1 MKKTLPMRLLA
12 VVLCIAMLATVTPIF
27 ASAEGS
33 ATYLDYNETTGAV
46 DLEREVEDVN
56 VIDEAADMFVTGWN
70 LVEGDVEF
78 ETRITLPKDVN
89 LILANG
95 ATLTADK
102 GITVA
107 ADGDFA
113 IYAQSN
119 DADTMGKL
127 IVPEGQEV
135 YDNGIGSV
143 NRNNCGDISIYG
155 GDVTAYGGYFS
166 AAIGGPFGGQCGD
179 ISIYGGIVT
188 AQGGNV
194 AAAIGSTNGGGCGDI
209 TISGGTVNAQT
220 GNSAAGIGSGKN
232 STCGKITISGGT
244 VTARGGS
251 YGGGAGIG
259 SGYAGSSCGDI
270 TISGGVVNARGGS
283 ESAGIGSGEESS
295 CSSIIISG
303 GIVTA
308 EGGDRG
314 AGIGCGNCTNPAMSS
329 PASCGDVTIT
339 GGVVFAQGGE
349 WAPGIGC
356 CILPGHD
363 MDETK
368 SASCGTITISGGYI
382 KASAGKNASVFI
394 GVSGDERAEEAV
406 IDRSCTSI
414 EKNGAQYINYEPFV
428 AKAPTCA
435 ESGFLA
441 YCKDYVSGNYY
452 AEFPFTED
460 GLIGDDAA
468 LAVWKASGGDG
479 YVASLPH
486 VDEDEDGVC
495 DVCFGIRTPYLDYN
509 KTTGLVDLEREAG
522 VQNVIDEATDSFV
535 TGWNL
540 VEGNVEFGGRI
551 VLPKNVNLILANG
564 ATLTAKL
571 GITVAEDGGFAVYAQ
586 SNDAATMGKLIV
598 PGSVPFYKPGLGSDN
613 GKSCGNISIYGGA
626 VTVQGGM
633 YAAGIGSGDTN
644 SACGNVTI
652 YGGVVTA
659 IGGNSGAGI
668 GSGFKS
674 DCGNITVIG
683 GIVTAQGG
691 ENSAGIGSG
700 VFASCSN
707 VTISG
712 GYVKA
717 TAGNYSDP
725 IGAGYESEA
734 VEVSIDDSCTSVTQ
748 GSTQY
753 INYKVLAKEP
763 TCAESGFKA
772 YFQDPVS
779 GKYYDALP
787 LTEDT
792 LIGDATALAAWKAK
806 GGDGYVAPLPHVD
819 ENEDDICDDCEAV
832 FIKYLDYN
840 ETTGN
845 VDAVGKVV
853 PDNVIDEATDSFV
866 TGWNIVEGNVEFDSR
881 IALPKDVNLI
891 LTDGAT
897 LTAKKG
903 ITVAEDGDLVI
914 YAQSNDVA
922 TMGKLI
928 VPGTDTFDAGIGSID
943 AGSCGNITIY
953 GGVVTATAGSYGAG
967 IGGGYYSAC
976 GDITIYDG
984 IVTAQGGYEAAGI
997 GSGYYALSCG
1007 AVTILGGCVKAT
1019 SGDENAEPIGAGCD
1033 TDAVSVSIDS
1043 TCAVVTKDNV
1053 QYINYTIS
1061 GKEPTCTESGFK
1073 AYFQDPIS
1081 GSFYSD
1087 VPLTA
1092 DTLIGDATVLAAWK
1106 AKGGDGYIAPL
1117 PHTDENDDNVCDVCT
1132 AALTPYL
1139 DYNATTGNVDTV
1151 RKIVIDNVIDEAT
1164 DSFVTG
1170 WNLVKGD
1177 VEFETRITLPKDVN
1191 LILANGATLTA
1202 DKGIQVAADGD
1213 FAVYAQSNDAATM
1226 GELLAPNSTNHLC
1239 AGIGGSDEAPCGDIA
1254 IYGGVVTAQGGM
1266 YAAGIGSGEIGGSC
1280 GNVTIYGGVV
1290 TTTGGSCAAGIGGGY
1305 DSACDGVTIYGGIV
1319 HAQGGEN
1326 GAGIGSG
1333 FSGSCGK
1340 VTIKAGYVAAMAG
1353 NVAAPIGMGNH
1364 SDAVE
1369 VSIDTSCTSVLQS
1382 GAQYINYEPFA
1393 AVEPTCT
1400 ESGLV
1405 AYYKDYISG
1414 NYYTEFPFEEDG
1426 LIGDD
1431 TALAAWKAE
1440 DGDGYLAALGHDWQ
1454 YVNDSIHECSRCKS
1468 TEAHTGTSED
1478 YICDV
1483 CEGVLLET
1491 AIEDAVDEINAAVGD
1506 NPSTELSNMAEDIL
1520 HDLRSSVSPAEVLS
1534 IKNDGLAAINA
1545 YLGALADAQTAAK
1558 AALSDVTGE
1567 NPSAAVKASLDTACG
1582 MIDAAN
1588 TIASVAA
1595 IKEAVLPVITAQVAA
1610 EAEAAA
1616 QTLASAKAAAKSAL
1630 SDAAGED
1637 PSEAL
1642 ATVLSDAC
1650 DAVDEAAT
1658 VAAVQTAE
1666 EAGFAAIMEQLATEA
1681 ADKAA
1686 TEKAEAEALAEAKG
1700 KAKEAL
1706 DAAADPVGS
1715 DAQAQV
1721 LSDAKAAVDAAT
1733 TLDGVAAAKADG
1745 LSAIAAQKQT
1755 ELAAKIAEL
1764 KADITD
1770 NLLPAAKCYEAKD
1783 VLYAAL
1789 DALDAAATESDAS
1802 RIYNTAKDEA
1812 NGKDTEFA
1820 DKLTN
1825 YKATFLLAITDA
1837 VSEETEQFVEDVQT
1851 VLDNALSIAAL
1862 DEIYEEA
1869 EPYIGFHATKDNM
1882 LSQCKEILE
1891 NFDGTEAMK
1900 AIFEMTAETLSE
1912 TANMDELEEAYAYCA
1927 EQIEMQR
1934 ERESFLPECEMILA
1948 SDEYSDDV
1956 KAIVSEFVEAL
1967 NAAESLDE
1975 IENVVYDYAPAI
1987 NLQAARDEWMAK
1999 LEELLPEAPSDAVKE
2014 IIEDASELILY
2025 GEDATIFDN
2034 VYDIARLAVERQL
2047 TAEANTKALEDLLN
2061 ETAEALVAANDTISE
2076 LNDTISALNS
2086 TIESKDATIAE
2097 KQAALDAATEQLN
2110 AAKAELET
2118 AKAELETTKAELET
2132 AKAELETA
2140 KAELE
2145 KAKADVTAL
2154 EGTVSEQDE
2163 ALKQAEQEIQDLQA
2177 EIERL
2182 KALLDDD
2189 PTDPQPAELRGDA
2202 NGDGAVNMK
2211 DVLLMRKFLA
2221 GVEVEYNAENADCN
2235 ADGTVNMKDVLLLRK
2250 YLAGVVETLD
2260 A

>member
-12 VVLCIAMLATVTPIF
+12 IVLCVAMLVTVTPIF

-127 IVPEGQEV
+127 IVPEGQDA

-166 AAIGGPFGGQCGD
+166 AAIGGPFKGQCGD

-194 AAAIGSTNGGGCGDI
+194 AAAIGSTEGGGCGDI

-220 GNSAAGIGSGKN
+220 GNSAAGIGSGDN

-259 SGYAGSSCGDI
+259 SGYEGSSCGDI

-314 AGIGCGNCTNPAMSS
+314 AGIGCGNCIDPTMGS

-356 CILPGHD
+356 CVLLGHATE
-363 MDETK
+363 ETK
-368 SASCGTITISGGYI
+368 SASCETITISGGYI

-414 EKNGAQYINYEPFV
+414 EKNGAQYINYEPFA

-441 YCKDYVSGNYY
+441 YYKDYVSGNYY

-468 LAVWKASGGDG
+468 LALWKASGGDG
-479 YVASLPH
+479 YIASLPH

-495 DVCFGIRTPYLDYN
+495 DVCLGIRTPYLDYN

-540 VEGNVEFGGRI
+540 VEGNVEFESRI
-551 VLPKNVNLILANG
+551 TLPKNVNLILANG
-564 ATLTAKL
+564 ATLTAKK
-571 GITVAEDGGFAVYAQ
+571 GITVAEDGDFAIYAQ
-586 SNDAATMGKLIV
+586 SNDADTMGTLVV
-598 PGSVPFYKPGLGSDN
+598 PNSVEGYKPGIGSDKS
-613 GKSCGNISIYGGA
+613 KSCGNISVYGGMVVA
-626 VTVQGGM
+626 QGGM
-633 YAAGIGSGDTN
+633 YAAGIGGGEIGGS
-644 SACGNVTI
+644 CGNVTI

-659 IGGNSGAGI
+659 TGGAYGAGIGTGYNAACGNITIIGGNITVQGGYKGAGI
-668 GSGFKS
+668 GSGYY
-674 DCGNITVIG
+674 DCSCGKVTVK
-683 GIVTAQGG
+683 
-691 ENSAGIGSG
+691 
-700 VFASCSN
+700 
-707 VTISG
+707 G

-717 TAGNYSDP
+717 TSGGEGAKT
-725 IGAGYESEA
+725 IGAGCDTDD
-734 VEVSIDDSCTSVTQ
+734 VLVSIDSSCTSDTKDGV
-748 GSTQY
+748 QY
-753 INYKVLAKEP
+753 INYKILGKDP
-763 TCAESGFKA
+763 TCTESGFKA

-779 GKYYDALP
+779 GDFYDALP

-806 GGDGYVAPLPHVD
+806 GGAGYLAPLPHPD
-819 ENEDDICDDCEAV
+819 EDDDDVCDVCESALTV
-832 FIKYLDYN
+832 YLDYS
-840 ETTGN
+840 EATGK
-845 VDAVGKVV
+845 VDAKRKIVA
-853 PDNVIDEATDSFV
+853 DSVIDQATDAFV
-866 TGWNIVEGNVEFDSR
+866 TGWNVVEGSLEFEER
-881 IALPKDVNLI
+881 ITLPKDVNLI

-897 LTAKKG
+897 LIAKKG
-903 ITVAEDGDLVI
+903 ITVAEDGDFAI

-928 VPGTDTFDAGIGSID
+928 VPSTDTFDAGIGSID

-1007 AVTILGGCVKAT
+1007 AVTILGGYVKAT

-1033 TDAVSVSIDS
+1033 TDVVSVSIDS
-1043 TCAVVTKDNV
+1043 TCAVVTKDGV

-1073 AYFQDPIS
+1073 SYFQDPIS
-1081 GSFYSD
+1081 GDFYD
-1087 VPLTA
+1087 AVPLTT
-1092 DTLIGDATVLAAWK
+1092 DTLIGDATALAAWK
-1106 AKGGDGYIAPL
+1106 AKGGNGYVAPL
-1117 PHTDENDDNVCDVCT
+1117 PHTDEDDDDVCDVCT

-1139 DYNATTGNVDTV
+1139 DYNATTGKVDTV

-1177 VEFETRITLPKDVN
+1177 VEFESRIVLPKDVN

-1202 DKGIQVAADGD
+1202 DKGIRVAADGD
-1213 FAVYAQSNDAATM
+1213 FAVYAQSNDADTM
-1226 GELLAPNSTNHLC
+1226 GELIALNEDHFC

-1266 YAAGIGSGEIGGSC
+1266 YAAGIGSGFLSAC
-1280 GNVTIYGGVV
+1280 GTVTIYGGVV
-1290 TTTGGSCAAGIGGGY
+1290 TAIGSTCAAGIGGGY

-1319 HAQGGEN
+1319 HAQGGGY

-1340 VTIKAGYVAAMAG
+1340 VTIKAGYVAAMTG
-1353 NVAAPIGMGNH
+1353 DGAAPIGRGNY
-1364 SDAVE
+1364 SDDVE

-1393 AVEPTCT
+1393 TVEPTCT

-1431 TALAAWKAE
+1431 AALAAWKAE

-1468 TEAHTGTSED
+1468 TEAHTGVDED

-1520 HDLRSSVSPAEVLS
+1520 HDLRSSASPAEALS

-1545 YLGALADAQTAAK
+1545 YLGALADAKTVAK
-1558 AALSDVTGE
+1558 AALSDVAGE
-1567 NPSAAVKASLDTACG
+1567 NPSAAVKASLDTVCG

-1616 QTLASAKAAAKSAL
+1616 QTLASAKAAAKAAL
-1630 SDAAGED
+1630 SDATGED

-1686 TEKAEAEALAEAKG
+1686 TEKAEAEALAAAKG
-1700 KAKEAL
+1700 AAKAAL

-1721 LSDAKAAVDAAT
+1721 LATAKAAVDAAE

-1745 LSAIAAQKQT
+1745 LSAIAAQKAT
-1755 ELAAKIAEL
+1755 DLAAKVAEL

-1770 NLLPAAKCYEAKD
+1770 NLLLSAKCNEAKE

-1789 DALDAAATESDAS
+1789 DALDAAATVSDANS
-1802 RIYNTAKDEA
+1802 IYTTAKEEA
-1812 NGKDTEFA
+1812 NSKDVTFA
-1820 DKLTN
+1820 GKLTD
-1825 YKATFLLAITDA
+1825 YKATFPLAITDA
-1837 VSEETEQFVEDVQT
+1837 VSEETEQFVEA
-1851 VLDNALSIAAL
+1851 VLTALNNATSIAAL
-1862 DEIYEEA
+1862 DEIYEDNA
-1869 EPYIGFHATKDNM
+1869 PLVSFHVTKDNM
-1882 LSQCKEILE
+1882 LAQCKEILE
-1891 NFDGTEAMK
+1891 TGDDSDAMK
-1900 AIFEMTAETLSE
+1900 ALFEMTVEKLSE
-1912 TANMDELEEAYAYCA
+1912 TTNMEELEEAYTYCA
-1927 EQIEMQR
+1927 DQIEMQR
-1934 ERESFLPECEMILA
+1934 ERESYFPECEMILA
-1948 SDEYSDDV
+1948 SDEYSDNV
-1956 KAIVSEFVEAL
+1956 KALVRELVEAL

-1975 IENVVYDYAPAI
+1975 IEYVIDEYGPAI
-1987 NLQAARDEWMAK
+1987 NLQAARDEWMAE
-1999 LEELLPEAPSDAVKE
+1999 LTELLPDEPSDAVTA
-2014 IIEDASELILY
+2014 IIEDAGELILY
-2025 GEDATIFDN
+2025 GEDASIFDN
-2034 VYDIARLAVERQL
+2034 VFDIARQAVEKQL
-2047 TAEANTKALEDLLN
+2047 AAEANQAAMEAVLKQTQDDL
-2061 ETAEALVAANDTISE
+2061 AEANEAIDA
-2076 LNDTISALNS
+2076 LNDTVK
-2086 TIESKDATIAE
+2086 SKDATIAE
-2097 KQAALDAATEQLN
+2097 KQAALDTATEQLN
-2110 AAKAELET
+2110 AAKADLET
-2118 AKAELETTKAELET
+2118 AKADLET
-2132 AKAELETA
+2132 AKANVEQ
-2140 KAELE
+2140 
-2145 KAKADVTAL
+2145 L
-2154 EGTVSEQDE
+2154 EGTVSEQE
-2163 ALKQAEQEIQDLQA
+2163 KSLAQAEQDIKDLQA
-2177 EIERL
+2177 EIDRL

-2189 PTDPQPAELRGDA
+2189 PTVTDPTVTDPTDPTETDPTDPTGTDPDDGMLGDA

-2221 GVEVEYNAENADCN
+2221 GVDVEYNAENADCN
-2235 ADGTVNMKDVLLLRK
+2235 GDGTVNMKDVLLMRK
-2250 YLAGVVETLD
+2250 FLAGIVDKLG